1 MHLSVILL
9 AAVFGALSGFLVP
22 RAAYRFAV
30 EPEEPWRAAC
40 PAGHAITGVAGG
52 WLGPARCAAP
62 GSGPGTARGSGP
74 GAIPASA
81 PEASGRCPAYGPAVV
96 AAPLIC
102 ALVCAALAAAAGPRP
117 ELVVWLLLTP
127 FAAVLAVVDATVHRL
142 PDILTLPL
150 AGAAVVLL
158 GAASLASG
166 HGGSWAGAVTGALAL
181 AGVYFVLFLIHPNGM
196 GFGDV
201 KLALVVGAALGWY
214 GWAVLF
220 IGFFLGISLG
230 AAYGVGLMVL
240 KRAGRKS
247 AMPFGPFMLIGAF
260 LGMLLGAASVSA

>member
-62 GSGPGTARGSGP
+62 ATAPATAPGTGPGTEP
-74 GAIPASA
+74 EA
-81 PEASGRCPAYGPAVV
+81 PERCPAYGPAAV

-102 ALVCAALAAAAGPRP
+102 ALVCAALAAAVGPRP
-117 ELVVWLLLTP
+117 ELVVWLLLAP
-127 FAAVLAVVDATVHRL
+127 FAAVLTVVDATVHRL

-150 AGAAVVLL
+150 AGAALVLL
-158 GAASLASG
+158 GAASLAPG
-166 HGGSWAGAVTGALAL
+166 HGGSWTGAVTGALAL

-201 KLALVVGAALGWY
+201 KLALVVGATLGWY

-220 IGFFLGISLG
+220 VGFFLGISLG
-230 AAYGVGLMVL
+230 AAYGIGLMVL
-240 KRAGRKS
+240 RRAGRKS

>member
-1 MHLSVILL
+1 MHLSAILL

-52 WLGPARCAAP
+52 WLGPARCAV
-62 GSGPGTARGSGP
+62 
-74 GAIPASA
+74 PASA
-81 PEASGRCPAYGPAVV
+81 PGAGPEAPERCPAYGPAVV

-102 ALVCAALAAAAGPRP
+102 ALVCAALAVAVGPRP
-117 ELVVWLLLTP
+117 ELVVWLLLAP

-158 GAASLASG
+158 GAASLVPG

-220 IGFFLGISLG
+220 VGFFLGISLG
-230 AAYGVGLMVL
+230 AAYGIGLMVL
-240 KRAGRKS
+240 RRADRKS